1 MEKLKKNRTN
11 EIILCIYVKISVR
24 RKRVFRTVTWV
35 NEQIAMPCDQV
46 QDKNRY
52 FSTYLI

>member
-11 EIILCIYVKISVR
+11 EIILCMYVKISVR